1 MWDFIR
7 NQSLN
12 EFLLRFNSEHF
23 DKTVSDCQDYGA
35 KASVFD
41 FIIHLQRVSLSSLDY
56 NDFIAYKTVDWLYIQ
71 VHLNKLECRQSSFI
85 SVIQLKLWNSCK

>member
-41 FIIHLQRVSLSSLDY
+41 FTIHLQRVSLSSLDY
-56 NDFIAYKTVDWLYIQ
+56 KDFIAYHKTVDWLYIQ
-71 VHLNKLECRQSSFI
+71 VHLNKLECRRKVHLFQ
-85 SVIQLKLWNSCK
+85 